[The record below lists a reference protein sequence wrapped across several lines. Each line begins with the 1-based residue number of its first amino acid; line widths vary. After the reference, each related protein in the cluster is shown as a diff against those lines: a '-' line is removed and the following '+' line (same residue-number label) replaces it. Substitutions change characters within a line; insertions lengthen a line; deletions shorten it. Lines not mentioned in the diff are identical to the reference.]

1 METEDPIIP
10 PSVGLIEFNPQR
22 VTLSEEVSSG
32 RVVSS
37 FLNNTV
43 PSDAIYAA
51 RASFAAITSSK
62 LENSDLQ

>member
-10 PSVGLIEFNPQR
+10 PRVGLMEFNPQR
-22 VTLSEEVSSG
+22 VTLSEEVFSG

-43 PSDAIYAA
+43 PSDAISAA
-51 RASFAAITSSK
+51 RASFASITSSR
-62 LENSDLQ
+62 LENSDLK